1 MAKIKTSELVP
12 GYFLSKAV
20 INDDFQTLLYEGTK
34 IVASDIEMLKS
45 EGIEY
50 VYVFSDNVNKI
61 SKKEKEIITLLIN
74 IRYFKNIIWSTFQ
87 SITNL
92 INHLKF
98 NA

>member
-61 SKKEKEIITLLIN
+61 SKKEKEIIQKRFIKTA
-74 IRYFKNIIWSTFQ
+74 
-87 SITNL
+87 
-92 INHLKF
+92 LKK
-98 NA
+98 